1 MLQESNYSNPAF
13 RQDLSVTVPNYTRF
27 EEVLRRKRHLRW
39 PKAQMMSTQMISK
52 IKKPPHRVEG
62 LSLVKK
68 KNLVPYDHHLAQVVT
83 ANLLGPGIGIVTTV
97 TQARPLDVVL
107 KKKTMIEIVPAVKMN
122 IERTVHS
129 ISKAMLLHQED
140 HLLQIKV
147 ERIPQSYRI
156 MIRILD
162 MIILKEQMLDFQMK
176 EPNGKVSRIECFLY
190 STNQAT

>member
-1 MLQESNYSNPAF
+1 MQIILLP
-13 RQDLSVTVPNYTRF
+13 PNIIYN
-27 EEVLRRKRHLRW
+27 KH
-39 PKAQMMSTQMISK
+39 
-52 IKKPPHRVEG
+52 
-62 LSLVKK
+62 LVKK

-107 KKKTMIEIVPAVKMN
+107 KKKIMIEIVPVVKMS

-162 MIILKEQMLDFQMK
+162 MIILKEQMFDFRKNAQARRGCICLLIMIGHVRQMLVVII
-176 EPNGKVSRIECFLY
+176 P
-190 STNQAT
+190 